1 MIELSKA
8 QQDALLA
15 NYGLEAQL
23 AHLHNILSTTQEN
36 TAAYKDAVVEAQAI
50 REEMRRKNSIR
61 WTGTEATKQQEAEKL
76 LCRTIRNQLA
86 YCVQLDE
93 LEICLTED
101 VLHLQFIISTVC
113 HFWLLSKLERFQL
126 GQILKKMPPLGYS
139 KFYPRI
145 MKAIAIG
152 TKLGTLP
159 PELSPE
165 ENDRLFLL
173 AKSILLRELAND
185 PNKEFIELISEMFPS
200 IGTTIIDYIF
210 PHQARELVTRIVRT
224 L

>member
-1 MIELSKA
+1 MIELSRA
-8 QQDALLA
+8 QQDALLD

-23 AHLHNILSTTQEN
+23 AHLHNILNTTPKN
-36 TAAYKDAVVEAQAI
+36 TEAYKEAVVASQAI

-61 WTGTEATKQQEAEKL
+61 WTGTEATKQREAEKL
-76 LCRTIRNQLA
+76 LCSTIRTQLA
-86 YCVQLDE
+86 FCVQLDE
-93 LEICLTED
+93 LEISPTD
-101 VLHLQFIISTVC
+101 NVVHLHFIISTVC

-126 GQILKKMPPLGYS
+126 GKILQKMPPLGYS
-139 KFYPRI
+139 EFYPRI
-145 MKAIAIG
+145 MKAIDMG

-185 PNKEFIELISEMFPS
+185 PNREFIELISEMFPS
-200 IGTTIIDYIF
+200 IGTTILDYIF
-210 PHQARELVTRIVRT
+210 PHQARELVART